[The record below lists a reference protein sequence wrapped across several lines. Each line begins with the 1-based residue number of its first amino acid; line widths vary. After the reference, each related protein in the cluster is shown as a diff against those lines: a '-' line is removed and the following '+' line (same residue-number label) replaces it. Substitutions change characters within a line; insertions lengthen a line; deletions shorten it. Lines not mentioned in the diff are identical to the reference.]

1 MRGSTTSPLL
11 RLVDARRR
19 ALSVSLV
26 AAALGGCHAHVPL
39 PLAPPPS
46 APFAERARYLRR
58 YRPSATAGAAR
69 APFVDRVVLNDGTTV
84 HDPGDLLQMVG
95 EGSSLNGLVR
105 GARRARALASGLS
118 WGGIALV
125 AAGGALYLGA
135 RPDDSETI
143 DAARWA
149 GVGIML
155 GGLVVALIGAGAQR
169 TAITAR
175 EAVFEGLD
183 RALRER
189 MALCVDGDLVRDCAA
204 TPPAE
209 GAPR

>member
-1 MRGSTTSPLL
+1 MPHLDV
-11 RLVDARRR
+11 VDTRRR
-19 ALSVSLV
+19 ALSVCLV
-26 AAALGGCHAHVPL
+26 AALLGGCHAHVPL

-46 APFAERARYLRR
+46 APFAERARFFRR

-69 APFVDRVVLNDGTTV
+69 APFIDRVVLNDGTTV

-118 WGGIALV
+118 WGGVAIY
-125 AAGGALYLGA
+125 AAGSALSLGAL
-135 RPDDSETI
+135 RDFPETI
-143 DAARWA
+143 DPAIWA
-149 GVGIML
+149 GAGIIL
-155 GGLVVALIGAGAQR
+155 GGVIAMIIGW
-169 TAITAR
+169 TAFERPAIAAR
-175 EAVFEGLD
+175 EAAFEGLD

-204 TPPAE
+204 TPPVE